1 MSTVGFVAPII
12 LLIWLALVVLFIFVV
27 VLVVRAL
34 LKYLR
39 SKPGTERI
47 AEEKEPAIPRALSET
62 LKAHR
67 ARCGMTQE
75 FVAESLGV
83 SRQAVSKWESGA
95 SSPSTANLLA
105 IAKLYGVSAGDLLRE
120 MEE

>member
-1 MSTVGFVAPII
+1 MAISGVTATIGILMSLAILAGFVT
-12 LLIWLALVVLFIFVV
+12 LF

-34 LKYLR
+34 LKYIR
-39 SKPGTERI
+39 SAPVR
-47 AEEKEPAIPRALSET
+47 EEKGAVKRSLGEA

-75 FVAESLGV
+75 FVAQSLGV

-95 SSPSTANLLA
+95 SDPSTVNLLA
-105 IAKLYGVSAGDLLRE
+105 LARLYGVSADELLRGVE
-120 MEE
+120 